1 MFFSWILALHVIA
14 IICWMA
20 GMLYLFRLYVYH
32 AEESEQVV
40 MQRLQVME
48 RKLLNLITTPA
59 MIVALLSGITML
71 VLNPALLT
79 QPWMHVKLTAVL
91 GMFACH
97 GIATKYRRVL
107 VDEPHIKP
115 GKFFRIM
122 NEIPTV
128 LMIIIVVMVIVKPF
142 GH

>member
-1 MFFSWILALHVIA
+1 MFLWIMALHVVAVIS
-14 IICWMA
+14 WMA

-32 AEESEQVV
+32 AEESETIV
-40 MQRLQVME
+40 MERFQVME

-59 MIVALLSGITML
+59 MVVALLSGIAML
-71 VLNPALLT
+71 ALSPSLLT
-79 QPWMHVKLTAVL
+79 QPWMHIKFTALL

-122 NEIPTV
+122 NEVPTV
-128 LMIIIVVMVIVKPF
+128 LMIIIVIAVIVKPF
-142 GH
+142 SH